1 MFQETTFV
9 LIGQPQFSIF
19 DKSCI
24 FIGCYFKQII
34 KKFTGSKSKDSI
46 NLTAHLHWICDL
58 DLQNVYFDTKFASN
72 AFTIGQAQ
80 AKFANAKIYCIFG
93 SGHFEKNN

>member
-1 MFQETTFV
+1 MDLHFYLHDNIPSVVPNFDNMFQETTFV

-19 DKSCI
+19 DQSCI

-46 NLTAHLHWICDL
+46 NLTTSPL
-58 DLQNVYFDTKFASN
+58 DFWTFKMYILTPKFAC
-72 AFTIGQAQ
+72 IGQAQ
-80 AKFANAKIYCIFG
+80 AKL
-93 SGHFEKNN
+93 